1 MSMISYKELVDKYE
15 DYLKSTEALAVYII
29 KAYVHQV
36 DTRNKWI
43 DIVNSSTWEH
53 RSSKTA
59 FNYLIV
65 EIFDRKKHPIYPKRT
80 DQMDDYEYRQI
91 CKAITWEVSH
101 DDIRDQRERGIRGQ
115 LFLTIVPIYNKNK
128 GKKVVIEK
136 PFWNEEYGGFD
147 YTGKVPTTTKKIEKD
162 MDPDWDYFVKACK
175 QITEM
180 DVDRITKYYDMY
192 ISPKIY
198 EERNNLIDWYFVDYE
213 LNLKTIKKDKL
224 VKKKVK
230 SNKQRQSAIKRL

>member
-1 MSMISYKELVDKYE
+1 MLF
-15 DYLKSTEALAVYII
+15 
-29 KAYVHQV
+29 
-36 DTRNKWI
+36 
-43 DIVNSSTWEH
+43 
-53 RSSKTA
+53 RSG
-59 FNYLIV
+59 F
-65 EIFDRKKHPIYPKRT
+65 
-80 DQMDDYEYRQI
+80 RQI

-115 LFLTIVPIYNKNK
+115 LFLAIIQIYNKNK

-147 YTGKVPTTTKKIEKD
+147 YTGKVLTKTRKIEKD
-162 MDPDWDYFVKACK
+162 MEPDWDYFVKACK
-175 QITEM
+175 KITEK
-180 DVDRITKYYDMY
+180 DVDRITKYYDTY

-213 LNLKTIKKDKL
+213 SNLKTIKKDKL

>member
-1 MSMISYKELVDKYE
+1 MISYKELVDKYE
-15 DYLKSTEALAVYII
+15 DYLKSSEALAVYII

-65 EIFDRKKHPIYPKRT
+65 EIFDRIKHPIYPKRT

>member
-1 MSMISYKELVDKYE
+1 MISYKELVDKYE
-15 DYLKSTEALAVYII
+15 DYLKSSEALAVYLV

-53 RSSKTA
+53 RSGKTA
-59 FNYLIV
+59 FNYLIIEV
-65 EIFDRKKHPIYPKRT
+65 FARRKHPIYPNRAE
-80 DQMDDYEYRQI
+80 QMDDYGYRQI

-115 LFLTIVPIYNKNK
+115 LFLVIVPIFNKNK

-136 PFWNEEYGGFD
+136 PYWNEEYGGYD
-147 YTGKVPTTTKKIEKD
+147 YTGNVPTTTKKIEKD

-213 LNLKTIKKDKL
+213 SNLKTIKKDKL

>member
-1 MSMISYKELVDKYE
+1 M
-15 DYLKSTEALAVYII
+15 KSSEALAVYII

-65 EIFDRKKHPIYPKRT
+65 EIFDRKKHPIYPNKIE
-80 DQMDDYEYRQI
+80 QMDDYRYRQI
-91 CKAITWEVSH
+91 CKAITWDVSH
-101 DDIRDQRERGIRGQ
+101 DDIRNQRERGIRGQ

>member
-1 MSMISYKELVDKYE
+1 MSMINYKELVDKYE
-15 DYLKSTEALAVYII
+15 DYLKSSEALAVYLV

-53 RSSKTA
+53 RSGKTA
-59 FNYLIV
+59 FNYLIIEV
-65 EIFDRKKHPIYPKRT
+65 FARRKHPIYPNRAE
-80 DQMDDYEYRQI
+80 QMDDYGYRQI

-115 LFLTIVPIYNKNK
+115 LFLVIVPIFNKNK

-136 PFWNEEYGGFD
+136 PYWNEEYGGYD
-147 YTGKVPTTTKKIEKD
+147 YTGNVPTTTKKIEKD

-230 SNKQRQSAIKRL
+230 SN

>member
-1 MSMISYKELVDKYE
+1 MSMINYKELVDKYE
-15 DYLKSTEALAVYII
+15 DYLKSSEALAVYLV
-29 KAYVHQV
+29 KSYVHQV

-59 FNYLIV
+59 FNYLIIEV
-65 EIFDRKKHPIYPKRT
+65 FDRMKHPIYPKRT
-80 DQMDDYEYRQI
+80 ELMDDYGFRQI

-115 LFLTIVPIYNKNK
+115 LFLAIIQIYNKNK

-136 PFWNEEYGGFD
+136 PVWNDEYGGFD
-147 YTGKVPTTTKKIEKD
+147 YTGKVPTSTKKIEKD
-162 MDPDWDYFVKACK
+162 MDPEWNYHVKACK
-175 QITEM
+175 QIT
-180 DVDRITKYYDMY
+180 DVDVHRITKYFDTY
-192 ISPKIY
+192 ILPRIH

-213 LNLKTIKKDKL
+213 SNIITAGKDKL
-224 VKKKVK
+224 AKK
-230 SNKQRQSAIKRL
+230 

>member
-1 MSMISYKELVDKYE
+1 MISYKELVDKYE
-15 DYLKSTEALAVYII
+15 DYLKSSEALAVYLV

-65 EIFDRKKHPIYPKRT
+65 EIFDRIKHPIYPKRT
-80 DQMDDYEYRQI
+80 DKMDDYEYRQI

-147 YTGKVPTTTKKIEKD
+147 YTGKVPTTTKKIEID
-162 MDPDWDYFVKACK
+162 MEPDWDYFVKACK
-175 QITEM
+175 QIT
-180 DVDRITKYYDMY
+180 DVDAHRITKYFDAN
-192 ISPKIY
+192 ILPKIH

-213 LNLKTIKKDKL
+213 SNIITAGKDKL
-224 VKKKVK
+224 AKRKVK
-230 SNKQRQSAIKRL
+230 SEKQRQSALRGL